1 MKPLNTCSDEPSQV
15 EPCQA
20 MQQNRLFIPDASRA
34 GHASLII
41 SHIAEY
47 FLHRGFA
54 MKQRNEDT
62 QVTFRRVPLTVVCVT
77 VRPDLFPFE
86 AVAKTEVAQS
96 FIASSIHR
104 NAQVLFCFFPPSETV
119 NS

>member
-1 MKPLNTCSDEPSQV
+1 
-15 EPCQA
+15 
-20 MQQNRLFIPDASRA
+20 MQQNRLFIPDAWRA

-47 FLHRGFA
+47 FLYRGFVI
-54 MKQRNEDT
+54 KQRNEDT
-62 QVTFRRVPLTVVCVT
+62 QVTFRHVPFTVVCVT

-96 FIASSIHR
+96 FIVSSIHR
-104 NAQVLFCFFPPSETV
+104 NAQVFFFFFFPSETV